1 MRSILTSS
9 PPKAA
14 VSFFLPGEMC
24 IRDRSEYNALKHC
37 FKSRSLEF
45 SDEIYNGYH
54 NINKKLW
61 KDFEKGK
68 IEKPKLV
75 TERFRIL
82 LSDLGYSIDPAE
94 FNLSY
99 GEAPVSYTHLI
110 SFFGKVNQTI
120 LFRFFFFEFHFMTV
134 PYVDTQSF
142 ICLGA
147 V

>member
-1 MRSILTSS
+1 MKYDIILLDADETL
-9 PPKAA
+9 
-14 VSFFLPGEMC
+14 FDF
-24 IRDRSEYNALKHC
+24 DQSEYNALKHC
-37 FKSRSLEF
+37 FKSRTLEF

-94 FNLSY
+94 FNLS
-99 GEAPVSYTHLI
+99 
-110 SFFGKVNQTI
+110 
-120 LFRFFFFEFHFMTV
+120 
-134 PYVDTQSF
+134 
-142 ICLGA
+142 
-147 V
+147 